1 MPKFSVIIAVY
12 NGERYLRDAIDS
24 VIGQTYDNYEI
35 VVVDDG
41 STDGTRS
48 ILQSY
53 GTKIKWFSQDNAG
66 VAAARNRALQIAIGE
81 YIALLDQDDLWLPR
95 KLEFQ
100 ARLLNNHPRVALT
113 WAGAVRFKKEPP
125 SNPMNPPSY
134 HKERIQYT
142 PRDLL
147 VFDKI
152 AALTAVFKREIALRV
167 GAFDPKT
174 PGTDDWDLWIRIA
187 SRYPI
192 KYLPKT
198 MALYRLHEGQ
208 QTKNVRKLTLGEL
221 YVVKKNKK
229 VFLQLPEGRKL
240 YRHELAKR
248 LATAAIESVKA
259 SNYQDAFKL
268 SVQGLL
274 TGVSR
279 YRSTC
284 LKVLAESLMG
294 TGKYSA
300 CANLW
305 NRIFAEKNYDKR
317 NTQ

>member
-1 MPKFSVIIAVY
+1 M
-12 NGERYLRDAIDS
+12 
-24 VIGQTYDNYEI
+24 
-35 VVVDDG
+35 
-41 STDGTRS
+41 
-48 ILQSY
+48 
-53 GTKIKWFSQDNAG
+53 
-66 VAAARNRALQIAIGE
+66 GE

-95 KLEFQ
+95 KLEYQ

-113 WAGAVRFKKEPP
+113 WAGAVRFQQEIPP
-125 SNPMNPPSY
+125 SPMNPPSY
-134 HKERIQYT
+134 HKERIRYT
-142 PRDLL
+142 LRDLL

-167 GAFDPKT
+167 GAFDHKT

-198 MALYRLHEGQ
+198 VALYRLHEGQ
-208 QTKNVRKLTLGEL
+208 QTKNAHKLTLGEL
-221 YVVKKNKK
+221 YVAKKNRK

-268 SVQGLL
+268 SMQGLL
-274 TGVSR
+274 TGVSK
-279 YRSTC
+279 YRFTC

-294 TGKYSA
+294 AGKYSA

-305 NRIFAEKNYDKR
+305 NRIFAKKR
-317 NTQ
+317 L